1 MNRRDFHK
9 KAFQLTA
16 ITMASYSEFS
26 LAAQWP
32 EKPIKIILS
41 HPPGS
46 GPDNVARVLFEGVSK
61 KTGYNFIL
69 ENHPG
74 GQNVIGAQF
83 AARSES
89 DGYNFYFGTPAA
101 LIANPLLIKK
111 LPYNPQNDFVGVAFI
126 ARSPFAIL
134 VNTNSRLQTIQDL
147 ISASQNGNGKFSLG
161 NEGPRTFT
169 GMISRLFNARSKA
182 NANLVSY
189 NSIMMGVQDL
199 LGNQIDALVADLA
212 STAQFVRQN
221 KMRALETA
229 SIGRSKGWENIPSLA
244 ETLPGFD
251 MTGWF
256 SLVAPKGAPQAV
268 LEQMNQ
274 HINLALMEKDTVER
288 ISAIGPIIDASMSVN
303 QVNLF
308 LKNEY
313 QRWSSITAEIGV
325 LPE

>member
-9 KAFQLTA
+9 KSLQLSTLGL
-16 ITMASYSEFS
+16 ASLSGLGF
-26 LAAQWP
+26 AAAWP
-32 EKPIKIILS
+32 EKSIKIILS

-46 GPDNVARVLFEGVSK
+46 GPDNVARVLFEGIAK
-61 KTGYNFIL
+61 KSGYNFIL

-74 GQNVIGAQF
+74 GQNVIGAQY
-83 AARSES
+83 AARSEA

-134 VNTNSRLQTIQDL
+134 VNANSRLQSIQDL
-147 ISASQNGNGKFSLG
+147 IVAAQSGNGKFSLG

-182 NANLVSY
+182 NCNLVSY
-189 NSIMMGVQDL
+189 TSIMMGVQDL

-221 KMRALETA
+221 KFKVLATA
-229 SIGRSKGWENIPSLA
+229 SLNRSKGWENVPTLA

-256 SLVAPKGAPQAV
+256 SVVAPKGAPQSI

-274 HINLALMEKDTVER
+274 IINQTLMDKEIIER
-288 ISAIGPIIDASMSVN
+288 IASIGPIVDSSMSVN
-303 QVNLF
+303 QVNTF

-313 QRWSSITAEIGV
+313 QRWSSITTEIGV

>member
-1 MNRRDFHK
+1 MNRRDFYK
-9 KAFQLTA
+9 KAFKFTA
-16 ITMASYSEFS
+16 FGAAIYSK
-26 LAAQWP
+26 LGVAAQWP
-32 EKPIKIILS
+32 DKPIKIILS

-74 GQNVIGAQF
+74 GQNVIGAQY
-83 AARSES
+83 AARSEP

-111 LPYNPQNDFVGVAFI
+111 LSYNPQNDFVGVAFI

-134 VNTNSRLQTIQDL
+134 VNTNSRLQSIQDL
-147 ISASQNGNGKFSLG
+147 IAESKIANGKFSLG

-189 NSIMMGVQDL
+189 NSIMIGVQDL

-212 STAQFVRQN
+212 STAQFARQN
-221 KMRALETA
+221 KLRVLATA
-229 SIGRSKGWENIPSLA
+229 SITRSKGWENIPSLA

-256 SLVAPKGAPQAV
+256 SLVAPKGLSQEV
-268 LEQMNQ
+268 MDQMNQ
-274 HINLALMEKDTVER
+274 QINLTLKENEIIER
-288 ISAIGPIIDASMSVN
+288 IGLIGPIVDSSMSAN
-303 QVNLF
+303 QVNAF

-313 QRWSSITAEIGV
+313 QRWSSITSEIGL

>member
-16 ITMASYSEFS
+16 LSIAGYSE
-26 LAAQWP
+26 LGVAAQWP

-61 KTGYNFIL
+61 RTGYNFIL

-83 AARSES
+83 AARSEP

-111 LPYNPQNDFVGVAFI
+111 LPYNPQNDFVGVAFV

-147 ISASQNGNGKFSLG
+147 ISASQTANGKFSLG

-212 STAQFVRQN
+212 STAQFARQN
-221 KMRALETA
+221 KMRVLATA
-229 SIGRSKGWENIPSLA
+229 SINRSKGWENIPALA

-256 SLVAPKGAPQAV
+256 SLVAPKGIPQGVA
-268 LEQMNQ
+268 EQMNQ
-274 HINLALMEKDTVER
+274 HINTTLMEKEINER
-288 ISAIGPIIDASMSVN
+288 IGAIGPIVDSSMSVN
-303 QVNLF
+303 QVNSY

-313 QRWSSITAEIGV
+313 QRWSAITAEIGV